1 MANLSKD
8 APLRIRRPGMLLT
21 ENYLMD
27 SSAANTIYKGQ
38 PVILDK
44 SADTTKV
51 RGWVAAT
58 TLVTA
63 TDVFIG
69 IAAEGKAVASGDL
82 EIVEI
87 EVITDGEVGFKT
99 SSFTDADIGKTVTF
113 SDSGTLAV
121 AAEAADAC
129 TCGTIT
135 RVADGYVYVELSG
148 RHIIT
153 F

>member
-113 SDSGTLAV
+113 SDSGTLAA

>member
-1 MANLSKD
+1 MANLSQN
-8 APLRIRRPGMLLT
+8 APLRIRRPSTLLT
-21 ENYLMD
+21 ENFLMD

-82 EIVEI
+82 ETVEI
-87 EVITDGEVGFKT
+87 EVITDGEVGFKS

-113 SDSGTLAV
+113 SDSGTLAA

-129 TCGTIT
+129 TCGKIT

-148 RHIIT
+148 RHIVT

>member
-1 MANLSKD
+1 
-8 APLRIRRPGMLLT
+8 
-21 ENYLMD
+21 MD
-27 SSAANTIYKGQ
+27 SSSANTIYKGQ

-82 EIVEI
+82 ETVEI
-87 EVITDGEVGFKT
+87 EVITDGEVGFKS

-113 SDSGTLAV
+113 SDSGTLAA

-148 RHIIT
+148 RHIVT